1 MVPSVRTPSTSK
13 RMTLIL
19 RARAE
24 ASERLVVVIQGQLY
38 EVEAGGSK
46 ECGRVAAMGK

>member
-1 MVPSVRTPSTSK
+1 
-13 RMTLIL
+13 
-19 RARAE
+19 
-24 ASERLVVVIQGQLY
+24 VVIQGQLY